1 MLHCQGEGEEGRKEL
16 LAAKQSAFHFNL
28 DSFAIHFFP
37 KVSWIS
43 IIYLS
48 SPDHHQ
54 KAGGGGACVEL
65 FPRLQSGYQRLCRN
79 WELMNCIGFTNGS
92 FFNF

>member
-54 KAGGGGACVEL
+54 KKGWGESLCGAVPQASEWI
-65 FPRLQSGYQRLCRN
+65 S
-79 WELMNCIGFTNGS
+79 EIVS
-92 FFNF
+92 

>member
-54 KAGGGGACVEL
+54 KAGGGG
-65 FPRLQSGYQRLCRN
+65 GLCGVVPQASE
-79 WELMNCIGFTNGS
+79 WISEIVS
-92 FFNF
+92 